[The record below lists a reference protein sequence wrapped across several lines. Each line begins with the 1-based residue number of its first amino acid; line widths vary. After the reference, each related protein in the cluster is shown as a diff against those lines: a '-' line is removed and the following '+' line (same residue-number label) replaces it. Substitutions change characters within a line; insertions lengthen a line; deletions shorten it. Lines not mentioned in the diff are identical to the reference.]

1 MVDKNHVE
9 LEENCSL
16 DNYEDLPKS
25 YELIEPCIS
34 SAYINQIIIAGFL
47 SEYSVEKRFVYD
59 DKGNRI
65 KDCYSFYADKN
76 QLAEKY
82 SFYKTMN
89 LITEK
94 LKDYLCF
101 IGIPKE
107 VVEERQ
113 KNKGYG
119 LEVWTYPEYK
129 ERIPDPIPLDWLYI
143 SKYAVEQKEYYIRD
157 IENKALPMDLEF
169 EIEGVDL

>member
-1 MVDKNHVE
+1 MDIDLN
-9 LEENCSL
+9 
-16 DNYEDLPKS
+16 LPKDF
-25 YELIEPCIS
+25 ELIESCVF

-47 SEYSVEKRFVYD
+47 SEYSIEKRFAYD
-59 DKGNRI
+59 DKGDRI
-65 KDCYSFYADKN
+65 EDGYSFYADKN

-107 VVEERQ
+107 IVEERQ

-119 LEVWTYPEYK
+119 LEAWTYPEYK
-129 ERIPDPIPLDWLYI
+129 ERIPDPIPLDWLAI
-143 SKYAVEQKEYYIRD
+143 SKYAVEQKEYYIRNM
-157 IENKALPMDLEF
+157 ENKPQSANLEF
-169 EIEGVDL
+169 EIDGIEI